1 MSGAVD
7 PGDPRLPWRT
17 GPLLAAFAAAGV
29 LTSADVRVAE
39 RLGALAGEEDERVHL
54 AAACA
59 VRAVRAGSSC
69 VVLADLPASVAADD
83 GAVPDVPWPDP
94 TGWADAVRRSVLVAD
109 GPAGPDVPG
118 VPVDR
123 PLRLVDDRLY
133 LDRWWRDELVVRRA
147 VDARLAAR
155 PAVDDDALRAAL
167 DRRLPGPGDE
177 RQRQAAEHAA
187 RHRLTVVTGGPGTGK
202 TTAVARVL
210 AVLQDVAGTVPRVAL
225 AAPTRRAAARLAEAV
240 HADLPALAGAPGGT
254 LHALLGLHPGSPHPR
269 HDPRHP
275 LPHDVVVV
283 DEASMVSLPL
293 LARLLDAVRPDARLV
308 LVGDPDQLTSVEVGA
323 VLGDL
328 VAAHDQAVVRLTVRH
343 RFGTA
348 LGALADAVRTGDVE
362 AALALLNAG
371 GPHVTLAAPDDD
383 DALASLRA
391 DVVRAATAV
400 VTAAR
405 TGDVGSALRAL
416 PEHRLLVAHRRG
428 PAGLARWE
436 ALARGWVDAA
446 TGSPSGPWSPG
457 RPVTV
462 TANDHATGLSNG
474 DLGVVVDDP
483 DSGRVVAF
491 GDPDAPLLV
500 PPHRLPAVEPADAS
514 TVHRAQGSQHRRVAV
529 VLPPEG
535 SPLLTREL
543 LYTAVTRA
551 QDHALLLAT
560 DATVRA
566 AISRPHGRATG
577 LRGPDPAVES

>member
-1 MSGAVD
+1 MSVAPD
-7 PGDPRLPWRT
+7 PGDPRVPWRT
-17 GPLLAAFAAAGV
+17 GPLLGAFAAAGV

-39 RLGALAGEEDERVHL
+39 RLGALAGEDDERVHL
-54 AAACA
+54 AVACA

-69 VVLADLPASVAADD
+69 VVLADLPGSVAADD

-94 TGWADAVRRSVLVAD
+94 AAWADAVRRSVLVAD

-118 VPVDR
+118 APVDR

-133 LDRWWRDELVVRRA
+133 LDRWWRDEQVVRRA

-167 DRRLPGPGDE
+167 DRHLPGPGDE

-187 RHRLTVVTGGPGTGK
+187 RHRLTLVTGGPGTGK

-210 AVLQDVAGTVPRVAL
+210 AVLHDVVQDAAGPVPRVAL

-240 HADLPALAGAPGGT
+240 HADLPALAGTPGGT
-254 LHALLGLHPGSPHPR
+254 LHALLGLRPGSPHPR

-328 VAAHDQAVVRLTVRH
+328 VAAHDDAVVRLTVRH
-343 RFGTA
+343 RFGTE
-348 LGALADAVRTGDVE
+348 LGALADAVRAGDDGT
-362 AALALLNAG
+362 ALALLHAG
-371 GPHVTLAAPDDD
+371 GPHATLAAPG
-383 DALASLRA
+383 DAGALDALRA
-391 DVVRAATAV
+391 DVVRAGTALV
-400 VTAAR
+400 DAAR
-405 TGDVGSALRAL
+405 AGDAAAALRAL
-416 PEHRLLVAHRRG
+416 PAHRLLVAHRRG

-446 TGSPSGPWSPG
+446 TGGPAGPWAPG

-462 TANDHATGLSNG
+462 TANDTATGLANG
-474 DLGVVVDDP
+474 DLGVVVEDDGP
-483 DSGRVVAF
+483 LVAF
-491 GDPDAPLLV
+491 GDPDAPQLV
-500 PPHRLPAVEPADAS
+500 RPHLLPAAAPADAS
-514 TVHRAQGSQHRRVAV
+514 TVHRAQGGQHDRVAL

-551 QDHALLLAT
+551 RHHVRILAT
-560 DATVRA
+560 DAAVRR
-566 AISRPHGRATG
+566 AITSPTSRTTG
-577 LRGPDPAVES
+577 LHAPR